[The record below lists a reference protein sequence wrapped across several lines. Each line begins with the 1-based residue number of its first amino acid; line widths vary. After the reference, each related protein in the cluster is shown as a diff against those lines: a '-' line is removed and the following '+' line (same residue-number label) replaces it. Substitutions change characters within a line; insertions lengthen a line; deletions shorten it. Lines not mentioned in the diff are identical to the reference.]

1 MTDEEGETWHQ
12 FKVTRDKEHPSLGV
26 RLVGP
31 NEKEIPAL
39 GTDQKEDLQGVFYRP
54 VGPDFPLEFHNDGE
68 TDNRGESKSWSNIF
82 LILAGQ
88 DLQVVIGAKF
98 GFQLVEVPSGERR
111 KMSLTG
117 QEGN

>member
-54 VGPDFPLEFHNDGE
+54 VGPDFPLEFRNDGK
-68 TDNRGESKSWSNIF
+68 T
-82 LILAGQ
+82 
-88 DLQVVIGAKF
+88 
-98 GFQLVEVPSGERR
+98 EREE
-111 KMSLTG
+111 KVKVGKIYFSF
-117 QEGN
+117 